1 MPEVSID
8 LNMVRVTND
17 DFVKKAEACVRS
29 FQETVIKSRVSIV
42 DVGKTENI
50 YQNVVVKDSLK
61 SFQLPSCQR
70 TSCAW
75 TLESPGWI

>member
-17 DFVKKAEACVRS
+17 DFVKKAEACAPKL
-29 FQETVIKSRVSIV
+29 QETVVKPVSIV
-42 DVGKTENI
+42 DVVKTENI
-50 YQNVVVKDSLK
+50 YPDVVVKDI
-61 SFQLPSCQR
+61 LPKG

-75 TLESPGWI
+75 TLEITRLDM